1 VIKEDLIQRS
11 PIKIFENSIHGGLK
25 CGEIGVIAAPNGIGK
40 TSVLVQI
47 ALYKLLQGQKVIHVS
62 FNKHTDHVL
71 AWYEDLFDEFVQKK
85 NLENEVEVKD
95 NIVRNRVLMN
105 FNQEGMT
112 SLQIIVSL
120 RALIVEG
127 GFKADTLVIDGFG
140 FSRAS
145 EERLSKLKT
154 FAKEVGLSIWYSC
167 SVNDGMFDDRR
178 IPLILKPFQ
187 NIVDVVITL
196 EQKASHIELSVS
208 KDRDFY
214 PPDPLAMKL
223 DPRTLLILEE
233 RI

>member
-1 VIKEDLIQRS
+1 VIKDDLIQRS
-11 PIKIFENSIHGGLK
+11 PIKVFENSIHGGLRS
-25 CGEIGVIAAPNGIGK
+25 GEIGAIVAPNGIGK

-47 ALYKLLQGQKVIHVS
+47 ALYKLLLGQRVIHVS

-71 AWYEDLFDEFVQKK
+71 AWYEDLFGEFIRKE
-85 NLENEVEVKD
+85 NLEDAAEIKD

-105 FNQEGMT
+105 FNQEGTT

-127 GFKADTLVIDGFG
+127 GFKADALIIDGFD

-145 EERLSKLKT
+145 EERLSKLKA
-154 FAKEVGLSIWYSC
+154 FAKEAELSIWYSC
-167 SVNDGMFDDRR
+167 SVNDGLFDDRR
-178 IPLILKPFQ
+178 IPLLLKPFQ
-187 NIVDVVITL
+187 NIFEVVVTL

-214 PPDPLAMKL
+214 PPDPLMMKL
-223 DPRTLLILEE
+223 DPRTLLILEQPY
-233 RI
+233 

>member
-25 CGEIGVIAAPNGIGK
+25 GGEIGVIAAPNGIGK

-71 AWYEDLFDEFVQKK
+71 VWYEDLFGEFIQKK
-85 NLENEVEVKD
+85 NLENTAEVKD

-105 FNQEGMT
+105 FNQEGIT
-112 SLQIIVSL
+112 SLQILASL

-127 GFKADTLVIDGFG
+127 GFKAEALIIDGFG
-140 FSRAS
+140 FSHAS
-145 EERLSKLKT
+145 EERLSKLKA
-154 FAKEVGLSIWYSC
+154 FAKASGLSIWYSC
-167 SVNDGMFDDRR
+167 SVNDSAFDNRR
-178 IPLILKPFQ
+178 VPLILKSFQ
-187 NIVDVVITL
+187 NIIDVIITL

-214 PPDPLAMKL
+214 PPDPLIMKL
-223 DPRTLLILEE
+223 DPRTLLILE
-233 RI
+233 

>member
-11 PIKIFENSIHGGLK
+11 PIKVFENSIHGGLK
-25 CGEIGVIAAPNGIGK
+25 SGEIGAIVAPNGVGK

-47 ALYKLLQGQKVIHVS
+47 ALYKLLQGQKAIHVS
-62 FNKHTDHVL
+62 FNKHADHVL
-71 AWYEDLFDEFVQKK
+71 AWYEDLFGEFIQKK
-85 NLENEVEVKD
+85 NLEDAAEVKD

-105 FNQEGMT
+105 FNQDGTT

-127 GFKADTLVIDGFG
+127 GFKADALIIDGFD

-145 EERLSKLKT
+145 EERLSKLKE

-167 SVNDGMFDDRR
+167 SVNDGLFDDRR
-178 IPLILKPFQ
+178 IPLIFKPFQ
-187 NIVDVVITL
+187 NVFDVIVKL

-214 PPDPLAMKL
+214 PPDPLVMKL
-223 DPRTLLILEE
+223 DPRTLLILEKS
-233 RI
+233 

>member
-1 VIKEDLIQRS
+1 MIKEDLIQRS
-11 PIKIFENSIHGGLK
+11 PIKVFENSIHGGLK
-25 CGEIGVIAAPNGIGK
+25 GGEIGVIAAPNGVGK

-47 ALYKLLQGQKVIHVS
+47 ALYKLLQGQRVIHVS

-71 AWYEDLFDEFVQKK
+71 AWYEDLFDEFIHKK
-85 NLENEVEVKD
+85 ELEGANEVKD

-127 GFKADTLVIDGFG
+127 GFKADALIIDGFG

-145 EERLSKLKT
+145 EERLSKLKE
-154 FAKEVGLSIWYSC
+154 FAQEVGLSIWYSC
-167 SVNDGMFDDRR
+167 SVNDGLFDDRR
-178 IPLILKPFQ
+178 IPLLLKPFQ
-187 NIVDVVITL
+187 NIFEVVVAL
-196 EQKASHIELSVS
+196 EQQASHIELSVS

-214 PPDPLAMKL
+214 PPDPLRMKL
-223 DPRTLLILEE
+223 DPRTLLIKE
-233 RI
+233 